1 MNKRARVA
9 ELKARLSA
17 YLRVV
22 KRGGVVEV
30 YDRDT
35 PVARLVPYARSEPM
49 VVRERGRKYGR
60 LADVP
65 LPPPVALDR
74 DVVELLL
81 EDRYS
86 GR

>member
-1 MNKRARVA
+1 MSRKAGVA

-17 YLRVV
+17 YLRAV
-22 KRGGVVEV
+22 KRGEVIEV

-35 PVARLVPYARSEPM
+35 PVARLVPYARTEPL
-49 VVRERGRKYGR
+49 VVREQGRKYGR

-65 LPPPVALDR
+65 LPPPVHVER

>member
-1 MNKRARVA
+1 MTRKAGVA

-17 YLRVV
+17 YLRAV
-22 KRGGVVEV
+22 KRGEVVEI

-35 PVARLVPYARSEPM
+35 PVARLVPYKRAEPL
-49 VVRERGRKYGR
+49 VVREHGRKYGR

-65 LPPPVALDR
+65 LPAPVKIER